1 LKERRIKGRAPAKN
15 SLMEW
20 IEQTKKLSK
29 GIDYIILDTI
39 DSIVLA
45 LPVINPHVIRDN
57 EKFFHTFCSK
67 YHKPNPVELLK
78 SGKVVNDGHVRCQCR
93 DLISKYAIDSIK
105 RCERGNELIAWQW
118 FEVIDFMFERPEL
131 INPAF
136 IDQYIRDRI
145 FETCRNHRKNNPLT
159 NGMVKRFGKFWKDED
174 GKWRRERRR
183 RF

>member
-1 LKERRIKGRAPAKN
+1 
-15 SLMEW
+15 MEW

-39 DSIVLA
+39 DSIISA
-45 LPVINPHVIRDN
+45 LPVLSEDLIFAH
-57 EKFFHTFCSK
+57 EKFFHVFCSK
-67 YHKPNPVELLK
+67 YHKPNPVELLRN
-78 SGKVVNDGHVRCQCR
+78 GKVTGSDGHIRCPCR
-93 DLISKYAIDSIK
+93 KLIAGYVLDSIK
-105 RCERGNELIAWQW
+105 RCEKGNELISWQW

-131 INPAF
+131 INPAL

-159 NGMVKRFGKFWKDED
+159 NGAVKRFGKFWKDEN
-174 GKWRRERRR
+174 GKWRKERRR